1 MCGCEFGRSKE
12 DILRKAVRTS
22 GSRWAWMRLAPVSS
36 SSTLLP
42 AEFVETAAVD
52 MIRSASPTLI
62 GNEDL
67 QKNKST
73 KKVPFIIVDILK
85 PDQTSYAFH
94 LLAT

>member
-1 MCGCEFGRSKE
+1 M
-12 DILRKAVRTS
+12 
-22 GSRWAWMRLAPVSS
+22 SS

-52 MIRSASPTLI
+52 MIRSASPTLV

-73 KKVPFIIVDILK
+73 EKLPFIIVDILK
-85 PDQTSYAFH
+85 PNQTSYAFNY
-94 LLAT
+94 LLPSFAILKNFVAKRRA